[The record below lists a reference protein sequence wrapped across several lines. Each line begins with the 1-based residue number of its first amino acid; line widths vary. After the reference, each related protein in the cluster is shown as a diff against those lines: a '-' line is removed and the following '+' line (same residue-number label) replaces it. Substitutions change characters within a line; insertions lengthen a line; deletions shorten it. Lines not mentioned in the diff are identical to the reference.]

1 MISGKKC
8 RLGKIIQIRLIELE
22 KNQVWLAHEA
32 NTSTERISAYVTG
45 RAIPSAQNIYAI
57 SKALIYSH
65 ICLYRKS
72 RRNTGFY
79 FCRRIENV
87 F

>member
-8 RLGKIIQIRLIELE
+8 RLGKVILIRLIELE

-45 RAIPSAQNIYAI
+45 RAIPSAQSVYAI
-57 SKALIYSH
+57 SKALKIDSEKLLEA
-65 ICLYRKS
+65 IVREE
-72 RRNTGFY
+72 RDQTA
-79 FCRRIENV
+79 
-87 F
+87 

>member
-8 RLGKIIQIRLIELE
+8 RLGKLILIRLVELE
-22 KNQVWLAHEA
+22 KNQLWLAHEA

-57 SKALIYSH
+57 SKALEIDSGKLLEA
-65 ICLYRKS
+65 IVNEKK
-72 RRNTGFY
+72 
-79 FCRRIENV
+79 
-87 F
+87 